1 MRDKQALLQQ
11 QEELQ
16 AQLLQQQEE
25 LQAQLKRLQKSMKL
39 VDSLNEAESIFNSS
53 DIHDISMSL
62 TISTENSG
70 KTTIKDMPVDLVQ
83 EIKELILLYNSK

>member
-16 AQLLQQQEE
+16 AQL
-25 LQAQLKRLQKSMKL
+25 KRLQESMKL
-39 VDSLNEAESIFNSS
+39 ADSLNEAESIFNSS

-70 KTTIKDMPVDLVQ
+70 KTTIKDMPDDLVQ
-83 EIKELILLYNSK
+83 EIRDLILLYNSK

>member
-16 AQLLQQQEE
+16 AQL
-25 LQAQLKRLQKSMKL
+25 KRLQESMKL
-39 VDSLNEAESIFNSS
+39 ADSLNEAESIFNSS

-62 TISTENSG
+62 TISTENNG
-70 KTTIKDMPVDLVQ
+70 KATIKDMPVDLVS

>member
-16 AQLLQQQEE
+16 AQL
-25 LQAQLKRLQKSMKL
+25 KRLQESMKL
-39 VDSLNEAESIFNSS
+39 ADSLNEAESIFKSS

-62 TISTENSG
+62 TISTENN
-70 KTTIKDMPVDLVQ
+70 KKATIKDMPDDLVQ
-83 EIKELILLYNSK
+83 EIEELILLYNSK

>member
-16 AQLLQQQEE
+16 AQL
-25 LQAQLKRLQKSMKL
+25 KRLQESMKL
-39 VDSLNEAESIFNSS
+39 ADSLNEAESIFNSS

-62 TISTENSG
+62 TISTENNG

>member
-16 AQLLQQQEE
+16 AQL
-25 LQAQLKRLQKSMKL
+25 KRLQESMKL
-39 VDSLNEAESIFNSS
+39 ADSLNEAESIFNSS
-53 DIHDISMSL
+53 NIHDISMSL
-62 TISTENSG
+62 TISTEENG
-70 KTTIKDMPVDLVQ
+70 KTTIKDMPDDLVQ

>member
-1 MRDKQALLQQ
+1 MRDKQV
-11 QEELQ
+11 
-16 AQLLQQQEE
+16 LLQQQEE
-25 LQAQLKRLQKSMKL
+25 LQAQLKRLQESMKL
-39 VDSLNEAESIFNSS
+39 ADSLNEAESIFNSS

-62 TISTENSG
+62 TISTENNG

>member
-16 AQLLQQQEE
+16 AQL
-25 LQAQLKRLQKSMKL
+25 KRLQESMKL
-39 VDSLNEAESIFNSS
+39 ADSLNEAESIFNSS
-53 DIHDISMSL
+53 DIHDISISL

-70 KTTIKDMPVDLVQ
+70 KTTIKDMPDDLVQ

>member
-16 AQLLQQQEE
+16 AQL
-25 LQAQLKRLQKSMKL
+25 KRLQESMKL
-39 VDSLNEAESIFNSS
+39 ADSLNEAESIFSSS

-62 TISTENSG
+62 TISTENNG
-70 KTTIKDMPVDLVQ
+70 KATIKDMPDDLVR

>member
-16 AQLLQQQEE
+16 AQL
-25 LQAQLKRLQKSMKL
+25 KRLQESMKL
-39 VDSLNEAESIFNSS
+39 ADSLNEAESIFNSS

-62 TISTENSG
+62 TISTENNG

-83 EIKELILLYNSK
+83 EIRDLILLYNSK

>member
-16 AQLLQQQEE
+16 AQL
-25 LQAQLKRLQKSMKL
+25 KRLQESMKL
-39 VDSLNEAESIFNSS
+39 ADSLNEAESIFSSS

-62 TISTENSG
+62 TISTENNG
-70 KTTIKDMPVDLVQ
+70 KATIKDMPDDLVQ

>member
-16 AQLLQQQEE
+16 AQL
-25 LQAQLKRLQKSMKL
+25 KRLQESMKL
-39 VDSLNEAESIFNSS
+39 ADSLNEAESIFKSS

-62 TISTENSG
+62 TISTENNG
-70 KTTIKDMPVDLVQ
+70 KATIKDMPDDLVQ
-83 EIKELILLYNSK
+83 EIEELILLYNSK

>member
-16 AQLLQQQEE
+16 AQL
-25 LQAQLKRLQKSMKL
+25 KRLQESMKL
-39 VDSLNEAESIFNSS
+39 ADSLNEAESIFSSS

-62 TISTENSG
+62 TISTENNG
-70 KTTIKDMPVDLVQ
+70 KTTIKDMPDDLVH

>member
-16 AQLLQQQEE
+16 AQL
-25 LQAQLKRLQKSMKL
+25 KRLQESMKL
-39 VDSLNEAESIFNSS
+39 ADSLNEAESIVNSS

-70 KTTIKDMPVDLVQ
+70 KTTIKDMPDDLVQ

>member
-16 AQLLQQQEE
+16 AQL
-25 LQAQLKRLQKSMKL
+25 KRLQESMKL
-39 VDSLNEAESIFNSS
+39 ADSLNEAESIFSS
-53 DIHDISMSL
+53 SAIHDISMSL
-62 TISTENSG
+62 TISAENSG
-70 KTTIKDMPVDLVQ
+70 KTTIKDMPDDLVQ

>member
-16 AQLLQQQEE
+16 AQL
-25 LQAQLKRLQKSMKL
+25 KRLQESMKL
-39 VDSLNEAESIFNSS
+39 ADSLNEAESIFNSS

-62 TISTENSG
+62 TISTENNG
-70 KTTIKDMPVDLVQ
+70 KATIKDMPDDLVQ

>member
-16 AQLLQQQEE
+16 AQL
-25 LQAQLKRLQKSMKL
+25 KRLQESMKL
-39 VDSLNEAESIFNSS
+39 ADSLNEAESIFSSS

-70 KTTIKDMPVDLVQ
+70 KATIKDMPDDLVQ

>member
-16 AQLLQQQEE
+16 AQL
-25 LQAQLKRLQKSMKL
+25 KRLQESMKL
-39 VDSLNEAESIFNSS
+39 ADSLNEAESIFSSS

-70 KTTIKDMPVDLVQ
+70 KTTIKDMPSDLVQ
-83 EIKELILLYNSK
+83 EIRDLILLYNSK

>member
-1 MRDKQALLQQ
+1 MSDTMRDKQALLQQ

-16 AQLLQQQEE
+16 AQL
-25 LQAQLKRLQKSMKL
+25 KRLQESMKL
-39 VDSLNEAESIFNSS
+39 ADSLNEAESIFSSS

-70 KTTIKDMPVDLVQ
+70 KTTIKDMPSDLVQ

>member
-16 AQLLQQQEE
+16 AQL
-25 LQAQLKRLQKSMKL
+25 KRLQESMKL
-39 VDSLNEAESIFNSS
+39 ADSLNEAESIFNSS
-53 DIHDISMSL
+53 NIHDISMSL
-62 TISTENSG
+62 SISTDNG
-70 KTTIKDMPVDLVQ
+70 KATIKDMPDDLVQ

>member
-16 AQLLQQQEE
+16 AQL
-25 LQAQLKRLQKSMKL
+25 KRLQESMKL
-39 VDSLNEAESIFNSS
+39 ADSLNEAESIFNSS

-62 TISTENSG
+62 TISTENNG
-70 KTTIKDMPVDLVQ
+70 KTTIKDMPNDLVQ
-83 EIKELILLYNSK
+83 EIRDLIILYNSK

>member
-16 AQLLQQQEE
+16 AQL
-25 LQAQLKRLQKSMKL
+25 KRLQESMKL
-39 VDSLNEAESIFNSS
+39 ADSLNEAESIFKSS

-62 TISTENSG
+62 TISTENNG
-70 KTTIKDMPVDLVQ
+70 KATIKDIPDDLVQ
-83 EIKELILLYNSK
+83 EIEELILLYNSK

>member
-1 MRDKQALLQQ
+1 MRDKQL
-11 QEELQ
+11 
-16 AQLLQQQEE
+16 LLQQQEE
-25 LQAQLKRLQKSMKL
+25 LQAQLKRLQESMKL
-39 VDSLNEAESIFNSS
+39 ADSLNEAESIFNSS

-70 KTTIKDMPVDLVQ
+70 KTTIKDMPDDLVQ

>member
-16 AQLLQQQEE
+16 AQL
-25 LQAQLKRLQKSMKL
+25 KRLQESMKL
-39 VDSLNEAESIFNSS
+39 ADSLNEAESIFNSS

-70 KTTIKDMPVDLVQ
+70 KTTIKDMPDDLVH
-83 EIKELILLYNSK
+83 EIRELILSYNSK

>member
-16 AQLLQQQEE
+16 AQL
-25 LQAQLKRLQKSMKL
+25 KRLQESMKL
-39 VDSLNEAESIFNSS
+39 ADSLNEAESIFKSS

-62 TISTENSG
+62 SISTEDNG
-70 KTTIKDMPVDLVQ
+70 KATIKDMPDDLVQ
-83 EIKELILLYNSK
+83 KIKELILLYNSK

>member
-16 AQLLQQQEE
+16 AQL
-25 LQAQLKRLQKSMKL
+25 KRLQESMKL
-39 VDSLNEAESIFNSS
+39 ADSLNEAESIFKSS

-62 TISTENSG
+62 SISTEDNG
-70 KTTIKDMPVDLVQ
+70 KATIKDIPDDLVQ

>member
-16 AQLLQQQEE
+16 AQL
-25 LQAQLKRLQKSMKL
+25 KRLQESMKL
-39 VDSLNEAESIFNSS
+39 ADSLNEAESIFNSS

-70 KTTIKDMPVDLVQ
+70 KTTIKDMPSDLVQ

>member
-1 MRDKQALLQQ
+1 MSDTMRDKQALLQQ

-16 AQLLQQQEE
+16 AQL
-25 LQAQLKRLQKSMKL
+25 KRLQESMKL
-39 VDSLNEAESIFNSS
+39 ADSLNEAESIFNSS

-62 TISTENSG
+62 TISTENNG
-70 KTTIKDMPVDLVQ
+70 KTTIKDMPVDLVS

>member
-16 AQLLQQQEE
+16 AQL
-25 LQAQLKRLQKSMKL
+25 KRLQESMKL
-39 VDSLNEAESIFNSS
+39 ADSLNEAESIFSSS

-70 KTTIKDMPVDLVQ
+70 KTTIKDMPDDLVQ

>member
-16 AQLLQQQEE
+16 AQL
-25 LQAQLKRLQKSMKL
+25 KRLQESMKL
-39 VDSLNEAESIFNSS
+39 ADSLNEAESIFSSS

-70 KTTIKDMPVDLVQ
+70 KTTIKDMPDDLVS

>member
-16 AQLLQQQEE
+16 AQL
-25 LQAQLKRLQKSMKL
+25 KRLQESMKL
-39 VDSLNEAESIFNSS
+39 ADSLNEAESIFNSS

-70 KTTIKDMPVDLVQ
+70 KTTIKDMPDDLVH

>member
-16 AQLLQQQEE
+16 AQL
-25 LQAQLKRLQKSMKL
+25 KRLQESMKL
-39 VDSLNEAESIFNSS
+39 ADSLNEAESIFNSS

-70 KTTIKDMPVDLVQ
+70 KTTIKDMPDDLVQ

>member
-16 AQLLQQQEE
+16 AQL
-25 LQAQLKRLQKSMKL
+25 KRLQESMKL
-39 VDSLNEAESIFNSS
+39 ADSLNEAESIFNSS

-62 TISTENSG
+62 TISTENNG
-70 KTTIKDMPVDLVQ
+70 KATIKDMPSDLVQ